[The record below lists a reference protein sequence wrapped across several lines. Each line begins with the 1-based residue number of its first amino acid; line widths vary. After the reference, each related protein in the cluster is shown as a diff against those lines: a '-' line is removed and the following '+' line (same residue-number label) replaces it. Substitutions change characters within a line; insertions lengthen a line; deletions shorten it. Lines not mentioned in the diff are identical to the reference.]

1 MLHRLLPL
9 IIILFVPLTAS
20 SQITGFIDD
29 FEDASIDTLWNG
41 QAHTL
46 WNNISPGTYSLT
58 EQNGVL
64 EIGYTRDS
72 NSGANDHIRFI
83 PPEGIDISDNPRA
96 SVRIKSSVNTTFTF
110 YLAFLPQFGF
120 LESFSVSVPG
130 DNEWHVY
137 SFAVDPN
144 SFGNHNLSYIN
155 LYFDQGST
163 SNRTGTIELDD
174 LKISGFIL
182 EVVDFE
188 ASVVEGT
195 SVQLNWASSDSSA
208 TNFYQVYRSTQQG
221 FEISPETFVIGTQNT
236 SFLNQ
241 GLEPYTHYSFK
252 VVPVD
257 TSGEVFLPSNE
268 IQVETF
274 DLLNTPEISITST
287 NGSEIGLYEEFSIEY
302 TLNNVGIAN
311 PYDPDDIDVHAW
323 FKSPSGDTTQI
334 FGFYDNYNNADQWRL
349 YFSPFETGTWE
360 YQIIVNDVGGKDS
373 TEIASF
379 TAAASEYNGPL
390 KISDSNPNYLEY
402 HNGSPFYGLAVY
414 YPWNV
419 QESGLNR
426 LADFGL
432 NMIGYWNGTYDGS
445 GNGGGRY
452 LVESMDSGLGR
463 YDQRKLGRI
472 EEILGWLEERDMKL
486 MYAIWAHP
494 FLRDG
499 APGWDP
505 IDWPGNNPYQ
515 DIVEAVDFYT
525 DSLAWEYQ
533 KKQYR
538 YLIARLSHHR
548 ALGIWEIINEMHGT
562 TGFANDEGSAIAWV
576 DKVHD
581 YLKENDPYKRPT
593 TASFGDAN
601 LWNQRDIKT
610 EIVNRHYYEAQG
622 YPRPF
627 NDNVRD
633 GLFNVVETYQTMKR
647 TDDRPAMFG
656 EAGYTSMF
664 SEVSSFDYTQEFH
677 NAYWAGLATGMAS
690 TPFWWDYTTL
700 SIFPDIRMRVYLSLK
715 NFISTL
721 DLYST
726 IHTPETKNQDGAHI
740 YSMKADTSSFGWL
753 WSYEKSDASETT
765 FNIKTHATG
774 TYALTWYKTWDGEIA
789 MIDTVLAVDNE
800 LRITSPVIPGS
811 RRDVAYK
818 LHQIENGE
826 NATRLQIIILA
837 DELVAGTDSSYAIY
851 AVVTDDEGRLIEDAS
866 NEITF
871 SLTGNGS
878 LSETLV
884 SADNGVAKVFYS
896 PSTTDGNVFSITVD
910 ANGLTSAS
918 LNDIMVT
925 DTEDEAIFSVPD
937 RFELKQNY
945 PNPFNPST
953 TISYTVPENGLV
965 QLEVYDINGRKVATL
980 INQVQSVGQY
990 QVSFDASSLA
1000 SGVYLYTLKS
1010 GSFIQTNRMVLL
1022 K

>member
-9 IIILFVPLTAS
+9 IIILFAPLAAS
-20 SQITGFIDD
+20 SQITGFTDD
-29 FEDASIDTLWNG
+29 FEDASVDTLWN
-41 QAHTL
+41 AKVHTL
-46 WNNISPGTYSLT
+46 WNTISPDTYSLT

-72 NSGANDHIRFI
+72 NSGVNDHIRFI
-83 PPEGIDISDNPRA
+83 PPEGVDISANPRA
-96 SVRIKSSVNTTFTF
+96 SIRIKSSVNTTFTF

-120 LESFSVSVPG
+120 LESFSASVPG

-144 SFGNHNLSYIN
+144 SFGTHDLSYIN

-174 LKISGFIL
+174 LKISGFVL
-182 EVVDFE
+182 EVIDFE

-268 IQVETF
+268 IQVETY

-287 NGSEIGLYEEFSIEY
+287 NGSEIGMYEEFSVEY

-323 FKSPSGDTTQI
+323 FKSPSGDTTRI

-349 YFSPFETGTWE
+349 YFSPFETGIWE
-360 YQIIVNDVGGKDS
+360 YQIVVNDAGGSDS
-373 TEIASF
+373 TEIVSF
-379 TAAASEYNGPL
+379 TAVESEFKGPL
-390 KISDSNPNYLEY
+390 KISESNPNYFEY
-402 HNGSPFYGLAVY
+402 HNGSPFYGYAVY
-414 YPWNV
+414 YPWFIE
-419 QESGLNR
+419 ESGLDR
-426 LADFGL
+426 LDDFGL
-432 NMIGYWNGTYDGS
+432 NIVGYWNSTYDGR
-445 GNGGGRY
+445 GNGGGLY

-472 EEILGWLEERDMKL
+472 EQILGWLEERDMKL

-494 FLRDG
+494 FLRSG

-505 IDWPGNNPYQ
+505 INWPDQNPYQ

-548 ALGIWEIINEMHGT
+548 SLGIWEIINEMHGT
-562 TGFANDEGSAIAWV
+562 TGFVNDENSAIAWV

-581 YLKENDPYKRPT
+581 YLKENDPYQRPT

-601 LWNQRDIKT
+601 LWNQEDIKT

-647 TDDRPAMFG
+647 ADDRPAMLG

-664 SEVSSFDYTQEFH
+664 STETSFDYTQEFH
-677 NAYWAGLATGMAS
+677 NAYWSGLATGMAS

-700 SIFPDIRMRVYLSLK
+700 SLFPEIRMRVYPSLK
-715 NFISTL
+715 TFVSDL
-721 DLYST
+721 DLHT
-726 IHTPETKNQDGAHI
+726 IIHTPETNDQGGANI
-740 YSMKADTSSFGWL
+740 YSMVSDTTSFGWL
-753 WSYEKSDASETT
+753 WTYDKSDASETT
-765 FNIKTHATG
+765 FNITSHTTG

-789 MIDTVLAVDNE
+789 TVDTVLAVGDE
-800 LRITSPVIPGS
+800 LRVTSPVIPGS

-818 LHQIENGE
+818 IHQIENGE
-826 NATRLQIIILA
+826 DATKLQIIILA
-837 DELVAGTDSSYAIY
+837 DELVAGPDSSYAVY
-851 AVVTDDEGRLIEDAS
+851 AAVTDDEGRLIEGAS
-866 NEITF
+866 DEITF

-884 SADNGVAKVFYS
+884 SANNGVAKVFYT
-896 PSTTDGNVFSITVD
+896 PSKTEGNVFSITAD

-918 LNDIMVT
+918 LNDVMVT
-925 DTEDEAIFSVPD
+925 DIEDESIYSVPD

-945 PNPFNPST
+945 PNPFNPT
-953 TISYTVPENGLV
+953 TQISYDIPEATDVTL
-965 QLEVYDINGRKVATL
+965 QVYDINGRLVQTLVSEFKNAGKYTATFKAD
-980 INQVQSVGQY
+980 N
-990 QVSFDASSLA
+990 LA
-1000 SGVYLYTLKS
+1000 SGVYFYRIEA
-1010 GSFIQTNRMVLL
+1010 GSFISVQRMLL
-1022 K
+1022 IK